1 VAMSKKAKVILGLAV
16 VGGIVYLLTR
26 PKKKEAEVT
35 PNASLVMKL
44 YQGGQELG
52 DIVAPGIECLAVVT
66 VTNASTFG
74 GQPVAVDLTMRL
86 GAMWSGIDEFV
97 HVVPVPDQQISIPAS
112 SSLDVSFTFTFP
124 AESDGTAGL
133 LVCQA
138 LSPKGD
144 VVAEIEKVVAIGI
157 PEELIDYIIGLSWEE

>member
-1 VAMSKKAKVILGLAV
+1 
-16 VGGIVYLLTR
+16 
-26 PKKKEAEVT
+26 
-35 PNASLVMKL
+35 
-44 YQGGQELG
+44 
-52 DIVAPGIECLAVVT
+52 
-66 VTNASTFG
+66 
-74 GQPVAVDLTMRL
+74 MRL

-97 HVVPVPDQQISIPAS
+97 HVVPVPDQQIRIRAS
-112 SSLDVSFTFTFP
+112 SLLDVSFAFTFP